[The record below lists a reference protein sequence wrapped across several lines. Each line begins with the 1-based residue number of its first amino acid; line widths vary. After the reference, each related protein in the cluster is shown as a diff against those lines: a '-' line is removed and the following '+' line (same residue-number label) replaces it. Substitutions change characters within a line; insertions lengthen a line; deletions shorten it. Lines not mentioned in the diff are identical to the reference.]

1 MKKIQLCF
9 LLICLFSIGCS
20 AAPKNNPYEI
30 NLSNFE
36 VKNVNGKDVL
46 YLKPNTIKYNDTYT
60 HNVKK
65 REIVKVNVY
74 DLNADS
80 IQYAINGPLCKK
92 SFATVYIPFYITVTN
107 AITDNYLAST
117 TSGSN
122 IKQLYIALKNHNND
136 KAKNITK
143 NIFND
148 ANSNICNYL
157 LYGKDSRGKNVGY
170 VYNKGYENVGIV
182 FYYPDD
188 FSPVLK
194 NMWKGALDLGWK
206 NTINNFIDIMEDY
219 NPHIKIKIKKKKYDT
234 YLLLTYK

>member
-1 MKKIQLCF
+1 MKKIQLYF

-46 YLKPNTIKYNDTYT
+46 YLKPNTIKYNDIYT

-122 IKQLYIALKNHNND
+122 IKNLYIALKNHNND
-136 KAKNITK
+136 KAKYITK

-148 ANSNICNYL
+148 ANRNICNYL

-219 NPHIKIKIKKKKYDT
+219 NPHIKIKIKKKNYDT